1 MQCAKAQH
9 TPKRPFA
16 APATTRR
23 DGDRTRDVVLVIVHN
38 QSQGAVEEVFNKLTE
53 AGLAADESF
62 RAADDVVAVGKQAS
76 YVCGRVGCHVEDV
89 PDIFG

>member
-23 DGDRTRDVVLVIVHN
+23 DGDWTRDIVLVIVHD
-38 QSQGAVEEVFNKLTE
+38 QSQGSVKEVFDKFTE
-53 AGLAADESF
+53 TGFTADKSF
-62 RAADDVVAVGKQAS
+62 GAADDVVTVGKQAG
-76 YVCGRVGCHVEDV
+76 YICGRVGCHVEDV